1 MEKKIGI
8 IIFMLILIIL
18 PVVTFICLPK
28 EAEPFSENENRYLEE
43 FPELS
48 LEAIKEETFMD
59 GFSSWFADRFAGR
72 ETFISVKN
80 NTELALGKTEISTV
94 ATKNDQM
101 LQVLSEYDDIGAPY
115 SDDIVDRNIEIINNF
130 ASKYPDADVYFM
142 LVPTSVGIYGK
153 SLLSDTVLNM
163 SVDEQQMIENC
174 YSSLTNVTGV
184 NVFSALYNASD
195 EYIYYRTDHHWT
207 SLGAY
212 MAYSAAGNLLGYEPY
227 ALTDYEVTCGSTNFQ
242 GTLFSKTL
250 DQSVTHDEIDMYTLK
265 QGNNLTETVSNGI
278 DETNY
283 DSIFFTEFLDVKD
296 KYSTYTGLN
305 AAKVTITNPDAE
317 NDKAILII
325 KDSYANSFIQ
335 FIACNYKTVTMVDMR
350 YTNMLLSTLVNVDD
364 YDQVLFLYNCITF
377 ADDSDLLKL
386 NLDN

>member
-8 IIFMLILIIL
+8 IIFMLILIAL
-18 PVVTFICLPK
+18 PAITFICLPD

-48 LEAIKEETFMD
+48 AENIKDEIFMD

-72 ETFISVKN
+72 ETLISIKN

-94 ATKNDQM
+94 ATENDQM
-101 LQVLSEYDDIGAPY
+101 LQLLSEYDDIGAAY
-115 SDDIVDRNIEIINNF
+115 SDDTVAANLDTINSF
-130 ASKYPDADVYFM
+130 AAKYPDTEVYFM
-142 LVPTSVGIYGK
+142 LVPTSVGIYGT
-153 SLLSDTVLNM
+153 SLLSDTILDVT
-163 SVDEQQMIENC
+163 VDESQMIEAC
-174 YSSLTNVTGV
+174 YQELEGATGID
-184 NVFSALYNASD
+184 VFSDLAAASD

-212 MAYSAAGNLLGYEPY
+212 KAYAAAGNLLGYEPY
-227 ALTDYEVTCGSTNFQ
+227 ALDDFDKVCGSTDFQ

-265 QGNNLTETVSNGI
+265 TGSSLTETVSNGI
-278 DETNY
+278 DETDY
-283 DSIFFTEFLDVKD
+283 DSIFFTEYLKVKD
-296 KYSTYTGLN
+296 KYSTYTGQN

-335 FIACNYKTVTMVDMR
+335 FIACNYKTVTMIDMR
-350 YTNMLLSTLVNVDD
+350 YSNFLLSDLVDVTD

-377 ADDSDLLKL
+377 ADDSDLVKL
-386 NLDN
+386 NLD